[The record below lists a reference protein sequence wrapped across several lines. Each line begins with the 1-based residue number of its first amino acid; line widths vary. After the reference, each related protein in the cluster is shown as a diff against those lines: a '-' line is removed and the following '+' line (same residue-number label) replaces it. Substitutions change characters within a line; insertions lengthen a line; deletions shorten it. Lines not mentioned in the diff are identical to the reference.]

1 LNNKRKNQNE
11 SDGIYSNKSYDQI
24 SERPDESEDV
34 VIKKKKKRKEMT
46 FADKVK
52 PDGDDSSGSSIT
64 GKSKEPAVDNRPYR
78 KVKHIFEIQVKEL
91 KNIPLIDK
99 LIKDLSAV
107 ESAKI

>member
-1 LNNKRKNQNE
+1 
-11 SDGIYSNKSYDQI
+11 
-24 SERPDESEDV
+24 
-34 VIKKKKKRKEMT
+34 MT

-52 PDGDDSSGSSIT
+52 PDGDDSSGSSVT

-99 LIKDLSAV
+99 LIKDLSSV
-107 ESAKI
+107 ESAKIQHSRSPHLNKKGVEKNRYI